1 MPYVVEWSR
10 KDRELPI
17 YIWYDNYPTHA
28 DKDYAGR
35 VTKID
40 AFSSAG
46 ANFGLASLNITNVTE
61 ADRGW
66 YNCKVLFLD
75 RGPPTAPKGT
85 WYHLDVHA
93 PPYFVNDPQDVVYV
107 HTGESVIL
115 ACEVGQVTFGLIQVD

>member
-1 MPYVVEWSR
+1 MHIFLNLIFSSR
-10 KDRELPI
+10 
-17 YIWYDNYPTHA
+17 YDNYPTHA

-75 RGPPTAPKGT
+75 RFVPLPLQTVCTLYRMNNHITDLGWVDFDLDVPPTLPSCSAHSSK
-85 WYHLDVHA
+85 L
-93 PPYFVNDPQDVVYV
+93 
-107 HTGESVIL
+107 
-115 ACEVGQVTFGLIQVD
+115 